1 MSKWHS
7 IPPNM
12 QYAEKYI
19 SDNDIPSLY
28 REYLSAKT
36 SFVAIGCIMG
46 ILFILMTLC
55 IFLLSNSISM
65 IVHGIM
71 FSFIVSSTICCPA
84 FIKAMQDMNKLCK
97 TIMFVISD
105 EWQMSY
111 YEVLVKLDMMNMK
124 INLSE
129 NQYRDFKYLSFLK

>member
-12 QYAEKYI
+12 PCAEKCI
-19 SDNDIPSLY
+19 SDSDIPSLY
-28 REYLSAKT
+28 REYLFAKA
-36 SFVAIGCIMG
+36 SFVAIECIMC
-46 ILFILMTLC
+46 ILFILMVSGV
-55 IFLLSNSISM
+55 ILLTNSICM
-65 IVHGIM
+65 NILGIM

-84 FIKAMQDMNKLCK
+84 LYRVMQDMNKLCK

-111 YEVLVKLDMMNMK
+111 CEVLVKLDIMNMK

-129 NQYRDFKYLSFLK
+129 NQYRDFKYFSFLK